1 MIDINSNTI
10 CANRAY
16 AGIVPVVMTAVW
28 LLVPLALIV
37 LAPLAGSRDLRYR
50 DKRGS
55 WRNYG

>member
-1 MIDINSNTI
+1 MLN
-10 CANRAY
+10 
-16 AGIVPVVMTAVW
+16 VMTAIW

-55 WRNYG
+55 WRNYQ

>member
-1 MIDINSNTI
+1 MESNTNTI
-10 CANRAY
+10 CANQAWT
-16 AGIVPVVMTAVW
+16 GIVINVMTAIW

-55 WRNYG
+55 WRNYQ

>member
-10 CANRAY
+10 CANEAY
-16 AGIVPVVMTAVW
+16 VGIVSIVMTAVW
-28 LLVPLALIV
+28 LLVPFALIV
-37 LAPLAGSRDLRYR
+37 LAPLVGSRDLRYR

>member
-1 MIDINSNTI
+1 MESNTNTI
-10 CANRAY
+10 CANQAWT
-16 AGIVPVVMTAVW
+16 GIVMNVMTAIW

-55 WRNYG
+55 WRNYQ

>member
-1 MIDINSNTI
+1 MEFNTNTI
-10 CANRAY
+10 CANQAWT
-16 AGIVPVVMTAVW
+16 GIVKNVMTAIW

-55 WRNYG
+55 WRNYQ